1 MPSACR
7 PSGAGTHRLASERTL
22 LAYLRFNLTLV
33 IAGSTLI
40 NFFRENLYV
49 WVGVV
54 LVPVGVAVAV
64 GGWFRFRSRQRRIR
78 APVPRPPVA

>member
-1 MPSACR
+1 MLER
-7 PSGAGTHRLASERTL
+7 TRLASERTL
-22 LAYLRFNLTLV
+22 LTHLRFNLTLV
-33 IAGSTLI
+33 IAGFVLI

-64 GGWFRFRSRQRRIR
+64 GGWFRFRSRQCRIR
-78 APVPRPPVA
+78 SPVPRSLVA

>member
-1 MPSACR
+1 M
-7 PSGAGTHRLASERTL
+7 
-22 LAYLRFNLTLV
+22 LAYLRSSLTLV
-33 IAGSTLI
+33 IAGFMLI

-64 GGWFRFRSRQRRIR
+64 GGWFRFRGRQRRIR
-78 APVPRPPVA
+78 AAVDAAPVPRPLVA